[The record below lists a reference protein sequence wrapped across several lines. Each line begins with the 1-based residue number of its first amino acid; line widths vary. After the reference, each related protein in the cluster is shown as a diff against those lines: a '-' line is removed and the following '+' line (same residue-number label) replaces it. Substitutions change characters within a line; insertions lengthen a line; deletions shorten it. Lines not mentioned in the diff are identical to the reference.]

1 MNPYYRKCLCK
12 MSKENAMSISQYI
25 ESMKIETNLSD
36 RYRKDEISI
45 LCNFQ
50 WYVVMMIIIITTSRS
65 KT

>member
-1 MNPYYRKCLCK
+1 

-25 ESMKIETNLSD
+25 ESIKIETKLSGS
-36 RYRKDEISI
+36 YRKDEFSV

-50 WYVVMMIIIITTSRS
+50 WYVVMMIIIIITSCS